1 MYQELI
7 VSLRTSRTVK
17 TILWMAACVGIYA
30 ILPVIKE
37 YSPYAGFG
45 DSPSEIHAALTLALG
60 WLLVFRTNA
69 AYSRWWEAR
78 TAWGSM
84 INAIRNLSMK
94 LSVLTTPQASDMPHL
109 SRLLSEFPKALMH
122 HLRRTPYASPVIPIG
137 AAVDHVPLAISNQ
150 LYVWVGNALSA
161 NRIDSGELKV
171 IDSDLAKLMDVCG
184 ACERISRTPIVL
196 SYRIFARQCVFLYLL
211 TLPWGIVNDF
221 KWWTI
226 PMTMIM
232 AYFMIGM
239 EVVAEHVEE
248 PFGYDEDDLD
258 LEGMCNTI
266 EESVSQVL
274 KDPSRS
280 AG

>member
-7 VSLRTSRTVK
+7 TSLRTSKTVQ
-17 TILWMAACVGIYA
+17 TILWMAVGVGVYA

-37 YSPYAGFG
+37 YSPYAWFG

-84 INAIRNLSMK
+84 INATRNLSMK
-94 LSVLTTPQASDMPHL
+94 LSVLTVPQPSDIPFL
-109 SRLLSEFPKALMH
+109 SRLLSDFPRALMH
-122 HLRRTPYASPVIPIG
+122 HLRKTPYTSPAIPLG
-137 AAVDHVPLAISNQ
+137 TKADHIPLAISNQ
-150 LYVWVGNALSA
+150 LYAWVSSALSE

-171 IDSDLAKLMDVCG
+171 IDSDLSKLMDVCG
-184 ACERISRTPIVL
+184 ACERIARTPIVL
-196 SYRIFARQCVFLYLL
+196 SYRIFARQCIFLYLL
-211 TLPWGIVNDF
+211 TLPWGIVDDF

-226 PMTMIM
+226 PMTIIM

-258 LEGMCNTI
+258 LEGMCETI
-266 EESVSQVL
+266 EASVSQVL
-274 KDPSRS
+274 SVPHQSNN
-280 AG
+280 